1 MYGVTAYYL
10 AFFTSTVSL
19 IALYPI
25 LVTLTAF
32 YWYGLDDSS
41 FGAML
46 AWMGIMT
53 ATAFAGSFWGFSL
66 GTFMKNDVTAS
77 QINILFIIM
86 FSFGAGLF
94 ANTGQGVN
102 FVVQMITY
110 ISPMRYCTELLTARV
125 LEDKPGSDYV
135 LELFGF
141 TWGQGTCI
149 TLLIFFAVACFF
161 AGWLSLLW
169 KTRDY

>member
-1 MYGVTAYYL
+1 MYSVTAYYL

-19 IALYPI
+19 TVLYPV

-32 YWYGLDDSS
+32 YWFGMDDSS

-53 ATAFAGSFWGFSL
+53 ATAFAGGFWGFTL

-110 ISPMRYCTELLTARV
+110 ISPMRYCTELLTSRV
-125 LEDKPGSDYV
+125 LEDKPGGEYV
-135 LELFGF
+135 MELFGF
-141 TWGQGTCI
+141 TWGQGSCI
-149 TLLIFFAVACFF
+149 TLLIFFAIVCFF
-161 AGWLSLLW
+161 GGWLSLLW
-169 KTRDY
+169 KTRDF